1 MIGALRFCMVTTFYP
16 PYHFGGDATH
26 VYRLAQEL
34 AASGHRV
41 DVVHSRDAFRLG
53 RGRPSTSSFD
63 HHPNVRLH
71 ALESTLPFWSALAA
85 HQLGRPALYRRRLE
99 RILEAGD
106 YDVVHYHNV
115 SLAGAPGL
123 FSHGRGVKLYTAHE
137 YWLVCPTHVLY
148 RDGREPCTEKRC
160 LRCTTL
166 HYRRPPQLW
175 RHTGALARGMEHVR
189 CVIAPSRFARDRL
202 QSGGLERPFA
212 LLPHFVPDP
221 TERAGGLP
229 GPERPYFLYAGRLES
244 LKGVEDLVELFRAYS
259 DADLVIAGS
268 GSLER
273 RLRTAVRE
281 LPHVRL
287 LGSVHPDDLEP
298 LYRGAVAVLVPS
310 RCYETFGLSA
320 AEGMR
325 VGTPAV
331 VRRIGALPEI
341 VEEGGGLSFDSPAEC
356 RRALDSLLENPGL
369 RRELSA
375 RAEAVA
381 GRRWSRAAYLDR
393 YLSLVQGFRDRP
405 GGSATSVSSG
415 SHA

>member
-16 PYHFGGDATH
+16 PYHFGGDAMH
-26 VYRLAQEL
+26 VYRLAEGL

-41 DVVHSRDAFRLG
+41 DVIHSRDAFRLA
-53 RGRPSTSSFD
+53 RPRPSTSSFR

-99 RILEAGD
+99 RILKAGD
-106 YDVVHYHNV
+106 YDAVHYHNV
-115 SLAGAPGL
+115 SLAGAPGI
-123 FSHGRGVKLYTAHE
+123 FSLGRGVKLYTAHE

-148 RDGREPCTEKRC
+148 RDAREPCTRKRC

-175 RHTGALARGMEHVR
+175 RYTGALARGLEHVR

-202 QSGGLERPFA
+202 RSDGIERPFA

-221 TERAGGLP
+221 AERAA
-229 GPERPYFLYAGRLES
+229 ERPGSERAYFLYAGRLEP
-244 LKGVEDLVELFRAYS
+244 LKGVEDLLELFRAYR
-259 DADLVIAGS
+259 DADLLIAGS
-268 GSLER
+268 GSLES
-273 RLRTAVRE
+273 RLRAAVRK

-331 VRRIGALPEI
+331 VRRVGALPEI
-341 VEEGGGLSFDSPAEC
+341 VEEGGGLSFGGLAEC
-356 RRALDSLLENPGL
+356 RRALESLLGNPAL

-375 RAEAVA
+375 RAEAIA
-381 GRRWSRAAYLDR
+381 RHRWSAAVYLDR
-393 YLSLVQGFRDRP
+393 YLSLVRGLRDRS
-405 GGSATSVSSG
+405 GGSELAASWESPG
-415 SHA
+415 